1 MELTSVATGSESC
14 MPRYEFSLNIPAE
27 EFLRVYQGTVSHV
40 VVRATTG
47 QRVQVPAARFR
58 PFVTPEGVAG
68 RFVLTCDENHK
79 CLDLQRVSHA

>member
-1 MELTSVATGSESC
+1 MKPTCVGTGGESG
-14 MPRYEFSLNIPAE
+14 MPRYEFSLNIAAE
-27 EFLRVYQGTVSHV
+27 EFLRVYQGTVSHI

-58 PFVTPEGVAG
+58 PFVTLDGVAG

-79 CLDLQRVSHA
+79 CLDLQRVGPA

>member
-1 MELTSVATGSESC
+1 
-14 MPRYEFSLNIPAE
+14 MPCYEFSLNIPAD
-27 EFLRVYQGTVSHV
+27 EFLRVYRGTVSHV

-58 PFVTPEGVAG
+58 PFVTAEGVAG

-79 CLDLQRVSHA
+79 CLDLQRVSHP